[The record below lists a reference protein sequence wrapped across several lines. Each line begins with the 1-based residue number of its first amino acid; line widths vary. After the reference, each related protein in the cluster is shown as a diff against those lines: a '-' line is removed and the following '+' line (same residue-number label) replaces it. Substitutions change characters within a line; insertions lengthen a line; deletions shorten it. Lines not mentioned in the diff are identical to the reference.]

1 MTAFFVAG
9 IDGQGKQAEAAYS
22 ELRDRSQEVVGCPA
36 RSRRIFKLSCRFDG
50 SDTEIEVG
58 RRFSSG
64 SDIVAAIL
72 DHGREE
78 AFVVHTDGS
87 GDGDEE
93 GDGAHSGS
101 EAVGRAV
108 RVGRPVYS
116 VTEFS

>member
-1 MTAFFVAG
+1 MTAFFIAG
-9 IDGQGKQAEAAYS
+9 IEGQGKQVEAAYS
-22 ELRDRSQEVVGCPA
+22 ELRERSLAVVGSPA

-58 RRFSSG
+58 RRLSSG

-78 AFVVHTDGS
+78 AFVVHTDSS
-87 GDGDEE
+87 GDG
-93 GDGAHSGS
+93 S
-101 EAVGRAV
+101 EVVARAV

>member
-1 MTAFFVAG
+1 MTAFFIAG
-9 IDGQGKQAEAAYS
+9 IEGKGKQVEAAYS
-22 ELRDRSQEVVGCPA
+22 ELRERSLAVVGSPA

-58 RRFSSG
+58 RRLASG

-78 AFVVHTDGS
+78 AFVVHTDGVAGS
-87 GDGDEE
+87 KDDGI
-93 GDGAHSGS
+93 

-108 RVGRPVYS
+108 RIARPVYS